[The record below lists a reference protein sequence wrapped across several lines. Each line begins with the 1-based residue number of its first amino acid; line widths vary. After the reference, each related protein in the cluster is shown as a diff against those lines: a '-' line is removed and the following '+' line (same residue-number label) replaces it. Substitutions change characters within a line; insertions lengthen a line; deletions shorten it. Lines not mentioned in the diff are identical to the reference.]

1 MKKIIIATMLIA
13 TVSVASAMPAGHIG
27 GFHGGRT
34 TIIYGGGFYNPWYS
48 PFSFYY
54 GYPFYTTV
62 PNMPSK
68 LDMQI
73 TDIKNDY
80 SDRIASVKMDKT
92 LTKQEIREKVKAFK
106 RERNEAIDEAKRN
119 YYKS

>member
-1 MKKIIIATMLIA
+1 MFIA
-13 TVSVASAMPAGHIG
+13 TVSVASAMPVGHIG

-48 PFSFYY
+48 PFSLYY
-54 GYPFYTTV
+54 GYPFAPYAV
-62 PNMPSK
+62 PNVPSK

-80 SDRIASVKMDKT
+80 ADKIASVKMDKS
-92 LTKQEIREKVKAFK
+92 LTKQEIREKVKEFK
-106 RERNEAIDEAKRN
+106 RERNEAVDEAKRN